1 MKFGENLKNLRKAKK
16 LSQEELAEKMKVSR
30 QSVSKW
36 ETGDAYPEMNNLLE
50 LCKIF
55 HCHINDLVNDSILDV
70 DLLDE
75 DIKMS
80 VVKFKT
86 EQQKKMK
93 GLSRA
98 ITIIAKIGRIACLIS
113 IPIIIASMIILSI
126 VIHKIEIKDNE
137 IIWNGN
143 DVIQVIETDNKVSLT
158 INKEVV
164 AEVTKEQEIMKI
176 KEVLQNNSKEMVF
189 GYVETGLAFLII
201 SLILIIIM
209 FKALENLFNNINKG
223 DTPFTL
229 ENVGY
234 IKKMAYLMIVVTI
247 LPNMI
252 GVLFETILKMDLD
265 VGFEMF
271 SLVEILFLFSLASI
285 FQYGYEIQLDSKGK
299 MYGDEFE

>member
-16 LSQEELAEKMKVSR
+16 LSQEELAEKMRVSR

-55 HCHINDLVNDSILDV
+55 HCRINDLVNDSILDV

-98 ITIIAKIGRIACLIS
+98 ITIIAKIGRIVCLIS
-113 IPIIIASMIILSI
+113 IPIIIASMIILSV
-126 VIHKIEIKDNE
+126 VISKMEIKDNE

-143 DVIQVIETDNKVSLT
+143 DVIQVIETNNKVSLT

-164 AEVTKEQEIMKI
+164 AEATKEQEIMKI
-176 KEVLQNNSKEMVF
+176 KEVLQNNSKGMVF
-189 GYVETGLAFLII
+189 SYVETGLAFLII
-201 SLILIIIM
+201 SLVLIIMM

-247 LPNMI
+247 LPNMG
-252 GVLFETILKMDLD
+252 GVLFETILKMNLNVD
-265 VGFEMF
+265 FEMF